1 MAKSGFWLRGARGK
15 LAGASMGKG
24 ANGQTIIREIVTPK
38 NPQTQGQMIQ
48 RIIMKTVMTAYS
60 RMKAI
65 TDHSLEGIS
74 PGQATMSEFMRLNL
88 NSIREGVAVE
98 IANGRGL
105 DDIYAFTPLKSE
117 TLAPNAY
124 IISKGSLPR
133 VYAVANTSPGY
144 SASIENISGNTYGD
158 VINSLG
164 LQRGDQLTFIA
175 IQGTNPQNAEFFYA
189 RIILDPRNEDGTE
202 APLSTEFINNSE
214 IVLPNPRNEGTFNT
228 LTYDAGTT
236 KITYGFNRRPM
247 LDAGVIVSRRDI
259 SGSWMRSDCTLSFDD
274 ANVVEFNTL
283 GACLSMLESEDIQT
297 AGNRYL
303 NQAGRSRTASMES
316 APAAGAVTYGLYERA
331 ASYQSGD
338 DWIDFTTLINEH
350 VQLIKVNVAG
360 QLGVMSKN
368 TGTGVWSLITDAAT
382 IASYQAAFGESFI
395 INAVGTSVNKFTLNY
410 NGVSLAFE
418 NGAFAPSL
426 SEYDFSQVF
435 QVFELTANGEDYT
448 ATAKKI
454 YVVPLSVE
462 NVADKPTVLCDDGNR
477 YRIMNADSTH
487 ILWKHLL
494 ANGAISQDEGAWN
507 TEVDELPELVV
518 GWAIPSGTQ
527 AANLMY
533 ASGITPLVWV
543 RNP

>member
-1 MAKSGFWLRGARGK
+1 
-15 LAGASMGKG
+15 MGKG

-65 TDHSLEGIS
+65 TDHSFEGIS

-202 APLSTEFINNSE
+202 APLSTEFINNSQ
-214 IVLPNPRNEGTFNT
+214 IVLPNPRNEGVFNT
-228 LTYDAGTT
+228 LTYEAGST

-316 APAAGAVTYGLYERA
+316 APAAGAITYGLYEDFG
-331 ASYQSGD
+331 SYESGGSD
-338 DWIDFTTLINEH
+338 VDFTTLVNEH
-350 VQLIKVNVAG
+350 KQLIKVNVAG
-360 QLGVMSKN
+360 QLGVMTKN
-368 TGTGVWSLITDAAT
+368 EDTGIWSLVTDAAT
-382 IASYQAAFGESFI
+382 IAGVESYYAETFI
-395 INAVGTSVNKFTLNY
+395 INAVGTSANKFTLNN
-410 NGVSLAFE
+410 NGVTLSFE
-418 NGAFAPSL
+418 NGTFTPAPSQG
-426 SEYDFSQVF
+426 DFGQLF
-435 QVFELTANGEDYT
+435 QVYELTASGSSYVPT
-448 ATAKKI
+448 GKKI
-454 YVVPLSVE
+454 YVIPMSVE
-462 NVADKPTVLCDDGNR
+462 NVADNPTVLCDDGNR
-477 YRIMNADSTH
+477 YRVMCANSISVDYGR
-487 ILWKHLL
+487 LL
-494 ANGAISQDEGAWN
+494 ANGAVSRDEGAWN
-507 TEVDELPELVV
+507 GVAGDLPELVV
-518 GWAIPSGTQ
+518 GWEVPTNNA

-533 ASGITPLVWV
+533 SYGVTPLIWV
-543 RNP
+543 SNP

>member
-1 MAKSGFWLRGARGK
+1 
-15 LAGASMGKG
+15 MGKG

-38 NPQTQGQMIQ
+38 NPKTQGQMIQ

-60 RMKAI
+60 RMKEI
-65 TDHSLEGIS
+65 TDHSFEGIS

-88 NSIREGVAVE
+88 NAIREGVAVE

-144 SASIENISGNTYGD
+144 TASIENISGNTYGD

-189 RIILDPRNEDGTE
+189 RIILDPRNEDGSE
-202 APLSTEFINNSE
+202 APLATEFINNSQ
-214 IVLPNPRNEGTFNT
+214 IVLPNPRNEGSFNT
-228 LTYDAGTT
+228 LTYEAGTT

-316 APAAGAVTYGLYERA
+316 APAAGAVTYALSEDSDSYE
-331 ASYQSGD
+331 SGGSD
-338 DWIDFTTLINEH
+338 VPFTTLINEH
-350 VQLIKVNVAG
+350 IQLIKVNVAG

-368 TGTGVWSLITDAAT
+368 EDTGIWSLVTDAAT
-382 IASYQAAFGESFI
+382 IAGYQSCYAESFI

-410 NGVSLAFE
+410 NGVSLTFE
-418 NGAFAPSL
+418 NGAFTPAPSTPD
-426 SEYDFSQVF
+426 YGQVLE
-435 QVFELTANGEDYT
+435 VYELTASGSGYT
-448 ATAKKI
+448 PSRKHI
-454 YVVPLSVE
+454 YVVPMSVE
-462 NVADKPTVLCDDGNR
+462 NVSDKPTVLCDDGNR
-477 YRIMNADSTH
+477 YRIMNANSTSAMYGMV
-487 ILWKHLL
+487 L
-494 ANGAISQDEGAWN
+494 ANGSVSYEQGAWN
-507 TEVDELPELVV
+507 NVVDELPALVV
-518 GWAIPSGTQ
+518 GWEEPSDTQ
-527 AANLMY
+527 VANFMY
-533 ASGITPLVWV
+533 ANGITPLIWV

>member
-1 MAKSGFWLRGARGK
+1 
-15 LAGASMGKG
+15 MGKG

-65 TDHSLEGIS
+65 TDHSFEGIS

-144 SASIENISGNTYGD
+144 TASVENISGNTYGD

-202 APLSTEFINNSE
+202 APLTTEFINNSQ
-214 IVLPNPRNEGTFNT
+214 IVLPNPRNEGAFNT
-228 LTYDAGTT
+228 LTYDAINT
-236 KITYGFNRRPM
+236 KISYGFNRRPM

-303 NQAGRSRTASMES
+303 NQAGRARTAEMES
-316 APAAGAVTYGLYERA
+316 APAVGTVTYGFFTDSNAYE
-331 ASYQSGD
+331 SGGED
-338 DWIDFTTLINEH
+338 VSFTTLINEH
-350 VQLIKVNVAG
+350 AQLIKVNVAG
-360 QLGVMSKN
+360 QLGVMTKN
-368 TGTGVWSLITDAAT
+368 ADTGVWSLTTNAAT
-382 IASYQAAFGESFI
+382 IAGMETIYGETFI
-395 INAVGTSVNKFTLNY
+395 INAVGSSVNKFTLNN
-410 NGVSLAFE
+410 NGVIISFE
-418 NGAFAPSL
+418 NGAFTP
-426 SEYDFSQVF
+426 EPTGFSWGTVMELY
-435 QVFELTANGEDYT
+435 ELTANGDSYT
-448 ATAKKI
+448 QTRTKRQVI
-454 YVVPLSVE
+454 PVSVK
-462 NVADKPTVLCDDGNR
+462 NAADHPVAVCDDGNE
-477 YRIMNADSTH
+477 YPIMCANTTFRDYGMVLVNGTIGADDGAWGAAIPPFPQTAIGWEVPSDEAANT
-487 ILWKHLL
+487 LY
-494 ANGAISQDEGAWN
+494 ANGIS
-507 TEVDELPELVV
+507 
-518 GWAIPSGTQ
+518 
-527 AANLMY
+527 
-533 ASGITPLVWV
+533 PLVWV

>member
-1 MAKSGFWLRGARGK
+1 
-15 LAGASMGKG
+15 MGKG

-60 RMKAI
+60 RMKEI
-65 TDHSLEGIS
+65 TDHSFEGIS

-88 NSIREGVAVE
+88 NAIREGVAVE

-124 IISKGSLPR
+124 IISKGSLPQ
-133 VYAVANTSPGY
+133 VNAVANRTPGY
-144 SASIENISGNTYGD
+144 TASIENISGNTYGD

-164 LQRGDQLTFIA
+164 LQRGDQLTFIS
-175 IQGTNPQNAEFFYA
+175 IQGTDPQNAEFTFA
-189 RIILDPRNEDGTE
+189 RVILDPRNADGTE
-202 APLSTEFINNSE
+202 APLTTGFIDGDDVN
-214 IVLPNPRNEGTFNT
+214 LPNPRNEGAFNT
-228 LTYDAGTT
+228 LTFEANSN

-259 SGSWMRSDCTLSFDD
+259 SGSWMRSNCTLSFDD
-274 ANVVEFNTL
+274 ANVVMFKTL
-283 GACLSMLESEDIQT
+283 GECLSMLESEDIQT

-303 NQAGRSRTASMES
+303 NQAGRSRTATMES
-316 APAAGAVTYGLYERA
+316 APAAGTVTYGLYERMA
-331 ASYQSGD
+331 DYESGG
-338 DWIDFTTLINEH
+338 DWVQFTTLMNEH

-360 QLGVMSKN
+360 QIGVMSKN
-368 TGTGVWSLITDAAT
+368 GTTGVWSLITDAT
-382 IASYQAAFGESFI
+382 MIANYQSVFGESFI

-418 NGAFAPSL
+418 NGAFTPTPTES
-426 SEYDFSQVF
+426 DFSQVM
-435 QVFELTANGEDYT
+435 QVYELTASGSGYT
-448 ATAKKI
+448 PSGKNI
-454 YVVPLSVE
+454 YVIPTSVE

-477 YRIMNADSTH
+477 YRIMCADSTH
-487 ILWKHLL
+487 ILYGQLL
-494 ANGAISQDEGAWN
+494 ANGTISQDDGAWN
-507 TEVDELPELVV
+507 NVIDELPALVV
-518 GWAIPSGTQ
+518 GWEIPSGTQ
-527 AANLMY
+527 VADLMY